1 MSRILRFART
11 GDNRQRYT
19 CLVQPHIAVMYRMA
33 YRWTQNREES
43 EDLVQDV
50 LLKLVDRL
58 DEMEAV
64 DQLRPWLIKVLY
76 RRFVDLYRRSARS
89 PIESEHQ
96 WQADSR
102 LLEEMAA
109 DEHDRIDQLE
119 WQQILLRGM
128 ETLDDDQRDAVLLHD
143 VEGYTALE
151 IAEMLEISVGTV
163 KSRVH
168 RGRNKLKEFLQREPF
183 AYGQRVKGQQ
193 E

>member
-1 MSRILRFART
+1 MSRRLSFSST
-11 GDNRQRYT
+11 GNSRQRYT
-19 CLVQPHIAVMYRMA
+19 RLVQPHMTVMYRMA

-50 LLKLVDRL
+50 LFKLVGRL

-64 DQLRPWLIKVLY
+64 DQLRPWLIKILY
-76 RRFVDLYRRSARS
+76 RRFVDLYRRGTRS

-96 WQADSR
+96 WQPDTR
-102 LLEEMAA
+102 LLEEMAI
-109 DEHDRIDQLE
+109 DEHDRVDQLE
-119 WQQILLRGM
+119 WQQVLLRGL

-151 IAEMLEISVGTV
+151 IADMLEISVGTV

-168 RGRNKLKEFLQREPF
+168 RGRHKLKQFLQREPF
-183 AYGQRVKGQQ
+183 EHAQRVKG
-193 E
+193 